1 MLEGMNFYEKHI
13 KRSNTNTYS
22 DLAQSMEMEDNLQ
35 TVNINFIVYCLASAP
50 VCAIL
55 CSSKRKGGMIYG

>member
-1 MLEGMNFYEKHI
+1 MLEGMNFHEKHI
-13 KRSNTNTYS
+13 KGSNTSIYS
-22 DLAQSMEMEDNLQ
+22 DSMQSVEMEENLQ
-35 TVNINFIVYCLASAP
+35 TVNINFMVCCLVSAP